1 MQVNENCAVSIHY
14 TLSDEEGQQ
23 LDSSVGQEP
32 LVYLH
37 GANNIIPGLEQALTG
52 KAEGEQVQVTVQP
65 EEGFGE
71 VNPEL
76 VQSVPR
82 EAFQGVDKVEPGMQF
97 GVQGPEG
104 QTQRVTVSEVH
115 DDTVTI
121 DGNHPLAG
129 QVLHFDVTVE
139 KVREASAEEI
149 EQGMPGEQEEPG
161 QAQA

>member
-1 MQVNENCAVSIHY
+1 MQVNDNCAVSIHY
-14 TLSDEEGQQ
+14 TLTDEDGQQ
-23 LDSSVGQEP
+23 LDSSAGQEP
-32 LVYLH
+32 LEYLH
-37 GANNIIPGLEQALTG
+37 GANNIIPGLEKALAG
-52 KAEGEQVQVTVQP
+52 KAEGEQVQVTVPP

-82 EAFQGVDKVEPGMQF
+82 EAFQGVDEVKPGMQF

-104 QTQRVTVSEVH
+104 QVQRVTVSEVH
-115 DDTVTI
+115 DETVTI

-139 KVREASAEEI
+139 KVREATSEEI
-149 EQGMPGEQEEPG
+149 EQGHTGEA

>member
-1 MQVNENCAVSIHY
+1 MQVNDNCAVSIHY
-14 TLSDEEGQQ
+14 TLTDDDGQQ
-23 LDSSVGQEP
+23 LDSSAGQEP
-32 LVYLH
+32 LEYLH
-37 GANNIIPGLEQALTG
+37 GANNIIPGLEKALTG
-52 KAEGEQVQVTVQP
+52 KAEGEQVQVTVPP

-82 EAFQGVDKVEPGMQF
+82 EAFQDVDEVKPGMQF

-104 QTQRVTVSEVH
+104 QVQRVTVSEVQ

-139 KVREASAEEI
+139 KVREATSEEI
-149 EQGMPGEQEEPG
+149 EQGHTGE
-161 QAQA
+161 AQA

>member
-1 MQVNENCAVSIHY
+1 MQVNDNCAVSIHY
-14 TLSDEEGQQ
+14 TLTDEDGQQ
-23 LDSSVGQEP
+23 LDSSAGQEP
-32 LVYLH
+32 LEYLH
-37 GANNIIPGLEQALTG
+37 GANNIIPGLEKALAG
-52 KAEGEQVQVTVQP
+52 KSEGEQVEVTVEP
-65 EEGFGE
+65 AEGFGE

-82 EAFQGVDKVEPGMQF
+82 EAFQGVDEVKPGMQF

-104 QTQRVTVSEVH
+104 QVQRVTVSEVH

-139 KVREASAEEI
+139 KVREATSEEI
-149 EQGMPGEQEEPG
+149 EQGHTGEAE
-161 QAQA
+161 QA

>member
-1 MQVNENCAVSIHY
+1 MQVNDNCAVSIHY
-14 TLSDEEGQQ
+14 TLTDDDGQQ
-23 LDSSVGQEP
+23 LDSSTGQEP
-32 LVYLH
+32 LEYLH
-37 GANNIIPGLEQALTG
+37 GANNIIPGLEKALSG
-52 KAEGEQVQVTVQP
+52 KAEGEQVQVTVPP

-82 EAFQGVDKVEPGMQF
+82 EAFQDVDEVKPGMQF

-104 QTQRVTVSEVH
+104 QVQRVTVSEVQ

-139 KVREASAEEI
+139 KVREATSEEI
-149 EQGMPGEQEEPG
+149 EQGHTGE
-161 QAQA
+161 AQA